1 MSRAQQLVA
10 ALSASI
16 VIVAV
21 SVWIFPGVSHTF
33 SFIEVKEKSSFFGAV
48 GLARSEI
55 SLPGGESYTYLTL
68 LYTRTEG
75 NPLPIS
81 GWVIESSNK
90 KLRARIP
97 VGTALFVQGVVPTRA
112 TVSLFPG
119 ESAIISPSVSPVG
132 ASFQK
137 NICSAT
143 LERFQPFYPPLSNG
157 TSTVEG
163 FYNDCVAKH
172 KEEPDFFL
180 PEWRVF
186 VDRPGLFAEAHDSIL
201 LMDKDKRLVAEYNY

>member
-21 SVWIFPGVSHTF
+21 SVWIFPGVPHTF

-90 KLRARIP
+90 KLRHASPWGRRS
-97 VGTALFVQGVVPTRA
+97 LCRA
-112 TVSLFPG
+112 WCL
-119 ESAIISPSVSPVG
+119 
-132 ASFQK
+132 
-137 NICSAT
+137 
-143 LERFQPFYPPLSNG
+143 
-157 TSTVEG
+157 
-163 FYNDCVAKH
+163 
-172 KEEPDFFL
+172 
-180 PEWRVF
+180 
-186 VDRPGLFAEAHDSIL
+186 
-201 LMDKDKRLVAEYNY
+201 

>member
-16 VIVAV
+16 MIVAV

-90 KLRARIP
+90 KLRASIP
-97 VGTALFVQGVVPTRA
+97 VGTALFVQGVVPTGA
-112 TVSLFPG
+112 TVSL
-119 ESAIISPSVSPVG
+119 VG

-143 LERFQPFYPPLSNG
+143 LERFQPFYPPFSNG
-157 TSTVEG
+157 TGTMEG

-172 KEEPDFFL
+172 KEAPDFFL

-201 LMDKDKRLVAEYNY
+201 LMDKDERLVAEYNY

>member
-21 SVWIFPGVSHTF
+21 SVWIFPGVPHTF

-90 KLRARIP
+90 KLRASIP

-119 ESAIISPSVSPVG
+119 E
-132 ASFQK
+132 
-137 NICSAT
+137 
-143 LERFQPFYPPLSNG
+143 
-157 TSTVEG
+157 
-163 FYNDCVAKH
+163 
-172 KEEPDFFL
+172 
-180 PEWRVF
+180 
-186 VDRPGLFAEAHDSIL
+186 GLNC
-201 LMDKDKRLVAEYNY
+201 R